1 FHLCSSV
8 AGKISLQHHGLSL
21 SHDEDFVL
29 YAVSPSGCE
38 QSSRWLVERLET
50 ERKRSVMHRD
60 QSFGAE
66 LLEGFHRLFW
76 VHVNFA
82 ASGRLVSA
90 NWKQCDVDLVAFADF
105 FESREIS
112 GVAAVKNRATVR
124 RDDKSAKIAVQIRK
138 EPGAPVMTW
147 SEGNFQRPKLAHQ
160 PIIELVYE

>member
-1 FHLCSSV
+1 
-8 AGKISLQHHGLSL
+8 
-21 SHDEDFVL
+21 
-29 YAVSPSGCE
+29 
-38 QSSRWLVERLET
+38 
-50 ERKRSVMHRD
+50 MHRD

-66 LLEGFHRLFW
+66 FLEGFHRLFW

-138 EPGAPVMTW
+138 EPGACAGRDDR
-147 SEGNFQRPKLAHQ
+147 SER
-160 PIIELVYE
+160 ELRVRNLSRADDEFRSLVASIA